1 MVLKIKI
8 LLLHFLA
15 FALSAH
21 GQTGYNYLEKGLKFK
36 DIHELGEFK
45 KIQTKAINLHYALLL
60 VKDANQSYYF
70 CLTKYQDHEYQKGDY
85 QLKIVQ
91 TLPLYDFNEHLFT
104 MKMEGCYVNGIKD
117 ATIVAMGIK
126 TGDNSIKE
134 WVEAWRVDKKNGLIQ
149 KISAKGISCGE

>member
-1 MVLKIKI
+1 M
-8 LLLHFLA
+8 
-15 FALSAH
+15 
-21 GQTGYNYLEKGLKFK
+21 
-36 DIHELGEFK
+36 
-45 KIQTKAINLHYALLL
+45 
-60 VKDANQSYYF
+60 
-70 CLTKYQDHEYQKGDY
+70 
-85 QLKIVQ
+85 
-91 TLPLYDFNEHLFT
+91 PLYDFNEHLFT